1 MKKTGIILF
10 AAIVA
15 FAITAGGLGVL
26 YANFFN
32 NCCPAFV
39 PVAIFFAIITGA
51 INSFSAGVVAYSL
64 TSNTD
69 YDYYY

>member
-1 MKKTGIILF
+1 MKNTGSILL

-15 FAITAGGLGVL
+15 FVITAVGLGVL

-32 NCCPAFV
+32 NCWPAFV
-39 PVAIFFAIITGA
+39 PVAIFFAIITGV

-64 TSNTD
+64 INNTD